1 VVFVFFSHSCSRWLD
16 SQTLETQIQPSTV
29 YCRPQGYCQGRLGWL
44 EGRVLGADTCS
55 WLINKLTACHSVA
68 CSSGWHAQNSQTHG
82 AGYMDTRYIGLTC
95 CQSSAVQ
102 CIVRHVSQMSS
113 SSVELALADCL
124 DIGFVALFAHAFN
137 F

>member
-82 AGYMDTRYIGLTC
+82 ARVHGHQVHRLNLLPIQRGAVHRQPCEPNEQQQRGTC
-95 CQSSAVQ
+95 TCRLFGHWLCCS
-102 CIVRHVSQMSS
+102 VR
-113 SSVELALADCL
+113 AR
-124 DIGFVALFAHAFN
+124 I
-137 F
+137 